1 MYKVINKDNN
11 QVLNDSQVLF
21 EVNRDRSSEWLNY
34 TLEDLQENAGEVLQW
49 IDLDYYTVEVE

>member
-34 TLEDLQENAGEVLQW
+34 TLEDLQENASEVLQW
-49 IDLDYYTVEVE
+49 IDLDYYTVEAK

>member
-34 TLEDLQENAGEVLQW
+34 TLEDLQENASEVLQW

>member
-49 IDLDYYTVEVE
+49 IDLDYYTVEAK